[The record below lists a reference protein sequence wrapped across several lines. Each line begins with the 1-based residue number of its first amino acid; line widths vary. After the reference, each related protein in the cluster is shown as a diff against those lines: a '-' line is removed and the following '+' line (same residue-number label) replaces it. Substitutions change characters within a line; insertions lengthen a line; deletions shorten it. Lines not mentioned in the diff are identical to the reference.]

1 MDNLEELAA
10 HLGHLLLEQDLL
22 IATAESCTGGLLA
35 EIITRIPGSSQ
46 WFERGFISYS
56 NLAKHEMLEVSHET
70 LVQHGAV
77 SEATARAMALGCLEN
92 SEADVSVAITGI
104 AGPDGGTQDK
114 PVGTVCLAWHVKQ
127 QETVV
132 KRVFFKGNRLDIRTQ
147 SCELALK
154 ELIILLTQ

>member
-56 NLAKHEMLEVSHET
+56 NLAKHEMLEVSHEI

-77 SEATARAMALGCLEN
+77 SEATASAMALGCLDN
-92 SEADVSVAITGI
+92 SEADVGVAITGI
-104 AGPDGGTQDK
+104 AGPEGGSQDK
-114 PVGTVCLAWHVKQ
+114 PVGTVCLAWQVKQ